1 MIEQNKATS
10 ITINDI
16 SIILN
21 MMSVAIDRGAYV
33 ENEIELVRNLRD
45 KLNQFVS
52 AALVMQAKA
61 ENEFAQQ
68 TQTEQATVPQTNN
81 TEATSSTTVAKKTRT
96 KKKI

>member
-1 MIEQNKATS
+1 MVEQNKSTS

-61 ENEFAQQ
+61 ESEMAQQ
-68 TQTEQATVPQTNN
+68 SQPEQVAATQANDTETTVVEP
-81 TEATSSTTVAKKTRT
+81 VAKKTRT